1 MMRMFFDMLF
11 LYSNNL
17 LRIINFD
24 YRPAKYSCTLR
35 GRSI

>member
-24 YRPAKYSCTLR
+24 YRPTKYKVCFCK
-35 GRSI
+35 IFF